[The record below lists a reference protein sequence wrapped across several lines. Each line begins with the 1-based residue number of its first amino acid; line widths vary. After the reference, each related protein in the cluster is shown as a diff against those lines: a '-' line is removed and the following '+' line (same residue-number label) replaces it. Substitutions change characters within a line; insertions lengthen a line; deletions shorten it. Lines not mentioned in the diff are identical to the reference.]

1 MFAHLFFRT
10 FPRIIAC
17 LAIVGLAGCASYRNP
32 HGLGTRVA
40 VLIADQEAEV
50 ILAEA
55 RKTFERQGYEKVS
68 ETKTGMVLEQ
78 KGSGWQSAAYGDWGG
93 GVWKRV
99 RLTLEEHGPDT
110 LELEAK
116 AALIRDRGDAFFEE
130 EKQPSRSWKEEVQE
144 TLDAIRSQLNWAGP
158 QGGQSN

>member
-1 MFAHLFFRT
+1 MFAQLFFRT

-17 LAIVGLAGCASYRNP
+17 LAVVALTGCATYQNP
-32 HGLGTRVA
+32 HGLGTRTA
-40 VLIADQEAEV
+40 VLIPNQEAEA

-55 RKTFERQGYEKVS
+55 RKAFERQGYEKVS

-130 EKQPSRSWKEEVQE
+130 EKQPSRGWKEEVQE
-144 TLDAIRSQLNWAGP
+144 TLDAVRSQLEWAGSD
-158 QGGQSN
+158 GAESD